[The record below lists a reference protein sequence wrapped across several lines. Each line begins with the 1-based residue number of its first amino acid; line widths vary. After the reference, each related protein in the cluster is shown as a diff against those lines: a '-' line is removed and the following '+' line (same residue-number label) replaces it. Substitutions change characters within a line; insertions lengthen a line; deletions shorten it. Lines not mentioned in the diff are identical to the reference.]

1 MSLCWESP
9 VIAAIPVRV
18 PAISLYLF
26 IYLFIFWLIRT

>member
-1 MSLCWESP
+1 MSLFWESP

-26 IYLFIFWLIRT
+26 IYLSIYFLVD